1 MRALRILLI
10 IVVVLGGLF
19 VAADRIAVG
28 YAEDK
33 VAEKL
38 RSSEGLQKDPEVEIE
53 GFPFLTQ
60 VLGGEL
66 DDVAIGIDDL
76 EASSGAGKVRIAEL
90 DAQMHGVAFSSDY
103 SSATAAQATG
113 SARISY
119 DELLKAAEVEPV
131 EVAPGVTAKVVGLSD
146 GGDGKIKVSVQ
157 ATVLGQTLPEPV
169 EVVSSAK
176 VEGGKTVQ
184 VHADKLPKL
193 GAVPVAEERM
203 RRITDF
209 QQVVDGL
216 PAGIELDKVEAEKD
230 GVRITVTGSDVK
242 LAG

>member
-28 YAEDK
+28 FAEDK

-60 VLGGEL
+60 VLAGEL
-66 DDVAIGIDDL
+66 DDVAIGIDGM

-119 DELLKAAEVEPV
+119 DELLGAAKVEPV

-146 GGDGKIKVSVQ
+146 GGNGKIKVSVQ

-203 RRITDF
+203 RQITDF

-216 PAGIELDKVEAEKD
+216 PAGIELDKVEAQKD

>member
-10 IVVVLGGLF
+10 TVIVLGGLF
-19 VAADRIAVG
+19 IAADRIAVG

-33 VAEKL
+33 VAAKL
-38 RSSEGLQKDPEVEIE
+38 RAAEGLEKDPEVTIE

-60 VLGGEL
+60 VLAGEL
-66 DDVAIGIDDL
+66 DDVAIGIDGM
-76 EASSGAGKVRIAEL
+76 EASNGGSKMTIAEL

-103 SSATAAQATG
+103 SSATASEATG

-119 DELLKAAEVEPV
+119 DELLKAAKVEPV

-146 GGDGKIKVSVQ
+146 GGNGKIKVSVQ

-169 EVVSSAK
+169 EVVSSAN

-193 GAVPVAEERM
+193 GAVPVAEQRM
-203 RRITDF
+203 RQITDF

-216 PAGIELDKVEAEKD
+216 PAGIELDKVEAQKD

>member
-10 IVVVLGGLF
+10 TVVVLGGLF
-19 VAADRIAVG
+19 VAADRVAVG
-28 YAEDK
+28 FAEDK

-38 RSSEGLQKDPEVEIE
+38 RSSEGLQQDPEVAIN

-66 DDVAIGIDDL
+66 DEVQIGIDGMQ
-76 EASSGAGKVRIAEL
+76 ASSGAGKVTIAEL
-90 DAQMHGVAFSSDY
+90 DARMRGVAFDSNF
-103 SSATAAQATG
+103 SSATAAEATG
-113 SARISY
+113 SARIGY
-119 DELLKAAEVEPV
+119 DELLKAAKVEPV

-146 GGDGKIKVSVQ
+146 GGNGKIKVAVQ

-169 EVVSSAK
+169 EVVSSAD
-176 VEGGKTVQ
+176 VEGGKTVK

-193 GAVPVAEERM
+193 GAVPVAEQRM
-203 RRITDF
+203 RQITDF
-209 QQVVDGL
+209 EQAVDGL
-216 PAGIELDKVEAEKD
+216 PAGIELDEVTAEKD
-230 GVRITVTGSDVK
+230 GVRITVKGTKVQ